1 MTGTNLT
8 LFSALL
14 PKNKIFEN
22 VDRYQN
28 EIYICGSLNPKYMTL
43 KGMND
48 LDHPLYTDYPE
59 FEFEYA
65 NVREPI
71 TLPPEEQTLLVGLD
85 KRKMDGALITYITGF
100 VGRRIDLI
108 KVEEELRGVC
118 HTCGSSKMYDIVLKG
133 DVRKRAYIYLRNS
146 GYKVKFAEN

>member
-1 MTGTNLT
+1 M
-8 LFSALL
+8 
-14 PKNKIFEN
+14 
-22 VDRYQN
+22 
-28 EIYICGSLNPKYMTL
+28 EIYICGSLNPKCMTL
-43 KGMND
+43 KGMNN
-48 LDHPLYTDYPE
+48 LDQTLYTDYPE

-65 NVREPI
+65 NIQEPS
-71 TLPPEEQTLLVGLD
+71 TLAPEKQTLLIGLD

-108 KVEEELRGVC
+108 KIEQELQGVC
-118 HTCGSSKMYDIVLKG
+118 HTCSSSKMYDIVLKG